1 MGIEPTLSAWEAEVL
16 PLNYIRNY
24 LLSQL
29 LKFNTLYSNFQYILE
44 KISSF
49 LSLLNITL
57 IKRPISLISSTLS
70 TAFSTVQPG
79 HPRQKPLFSIVFPT
93 HSPHT
98 GGKYHCTFVYIMFF
112 LNRYKQKATPFIL
125 GVALKPHHN
134 KMANFGYYP
143 VTVLLLCE
151 LLLRLSG

>member
-16 PLNYIRNY
+16 PLNYIRIY

-29 LKFNTLYSNFQYILE
+29 LKFNILHSIFQYILE

-70 TAFSTVQPG
+70 TGFSTEKPGQPR
-79 HPRQKPLFSIVFPT
+79 HKTLFSIVFPT
-93 HSPHT
+93 HSPHA
-98 GGKYHCTFVYIMFF
+98 GGKYPCTFVYIIIFT
-112 LNRYKQKATPFIL
+112 NRYKQKATPFIL
-125 GVALKPHHN
+125 GVALKPRHN
-134 KMANFGYYP
+134 KMANFGYYLII
-143 VTVLLLCE
+143 VLLSCE
-151 LLLRLSG
+151 LLPQLSG

>member
-16 PLNYIRNY
+16 PLNYIRIY

-29 LKFNTLYSNFQYILE
+29 LKFNTLHSIFQYILE
-44 KISSF
+44 KISPF

-93 HSPHT
+93 YSPHA
-98 GGKYHCTFVYIMFF
+98 GGKYHCYLVNIISFS
-112 LNRYKQKATPFIL
+112 NRYKQKATPFML
-125 GVALKPHHN
+125 GVALELRHK
-134 KMANFGYYP
+134 KMANFGYFL
-143 VTVLLLCE
+143 VTALFLFVLLP
-151 LLLRLSG
+151 RLSE